1 MRFHDDSCLIVAES
15 GEERT
20 LDGGE
25 ETVLKLGCVLPK
37 VPDIAFPILSKKIK
51 GILRKFVVCVDR
63 IMHLDASNTINNSGV
78 ASHGKDVSDSAVP
91 TEIGKGCTRNERK
104 VRVIYGR
111 REVSRIDNWI
121 VRARAKLLTTRP
133 SHIKPSTAG
142 ITRISQ
148 IGCGLLLACAPSC
161 RVSDVNAFTNRNL
174 IVASSRRL
182 AGCQGITCGLQA
194 NIRRLWHRIFV
205 LRQQVP
211 GKERRERE
219 GNGGK

>member
-1 MRFHDDSCLIVAES
+1 MSFHNDSCLIVAES
-15 GEERT
+15 GQKRT
-20 LDGGE
+20 VDRGK

-37 VPDIAFPILSKKIK
+37 VPDIALPVLSKEIK
-51 GILRKFVVCVDR
+51 GILRKLAVCVHR
-63 IMHLDASNTINNSGV
+63 IMHLDTSNTINNSGV
-78 ASHGKDVSDSAVP
+78 VSHSKDVSDPSVP
-91 TEIGKGCTRNERK
+91 TEIGKGCTRSERK

-111 REVSRIDNWI
+111 GEVSRIDNWI
-121 VRARAKLLTTRP
+121 VRAWAKLLTTRP
-133 SHIKPSTAG
+133 SHIKSSAAG

-148 IGCGLLLACAPSC
+148 IGCGLLLACAPFC